1 MGTFCKLEQFT
12 LDDSKT
18 VILCGKGHGYKMAP
32 EFLERK
38 LERCLVAAV
47 NQAVLFFKRI
57 DFMFCVDVNVL
68 IDLKKREYDFS
79 KVKNLVIPLHMA
91 DCQLLP
97 IDDKEIDDS
106 FGGLTDADSQLEC
119 LRLVSGFFPET
130 TNIYTFQD
138 KSRPCSYEIDN
149 ATHDCINIGGG
160 YSTLN
165 SAAQWLL
172 LAGTREIRVFGTTPY
187 PSVADGL
194 EKTSTQ
200 KEELWYRLNF
210 NRILHILESNQCDA
224 WSVYTP
230 QLQYHGE
237 AVELRKRGI
246 RIIDIAN
253 NKRSYFDMLMPIA
266 DGVARKYLD

>member
-1 MGTFCKLEQFT
+1 
-12 LDDSKT
+12 
-18 VILCGKGHGYKMAP
+18 
-32 EFLERK
+32 
-38 LERCLVAAV
+38 
-47 NQAVLFFKRI
+47 
-57 DFMFCVDVNVL
+57 MFCVDVNVL

-79 KVKNLVIPLHMA
+79 RVKNLVIPLHMA

-97 IDDKEIDDS
+97 VDNKKINES
-106 FGGLTDADSQLEC
+106 TGGLTDAESQLEC
-119 LRLVSGFFPET
+119 LRLASGFFPEA

-138 KSRPCSYEIDN
+138 KSRPCSYDIDS
-149 ATHDCINIGGG
+149 AVHDCINIGGG

-172 LAGTREIRVFGTTPY
+172 LAGAREVRVFGTTPY
-187 PSVADGL
+187 PSIADGL

-200 KEELWYRLNF
+200 KEELWFKLNF

-246 RIIDIAN
+246 RVIDIAN
-253 NKRSYFDMLMPIA
+253 NTRSYFDMLMPIA
-266 DGVARKYLD
+266 DASAQKLLDRSSSFP